1 MKSCLKCLI
10 QALEFKGKKR
20 MIELLFLMGFTLH
33 NIEEGIWLPAWSRH
47 AGKYHKEV
55 SGNEFRFAV
64 IAVTALGYLFTFQY
78 FIFPH
83 SFFSRH
89 LYLAFILMMTINVIF
104 PHLAATLILKRY
116 APGLLTGVMLNAPI
130 GIYILSQKISS
141 AGELLYTILF
151 TVILAVIFIIL
162 IKILFKIENSVFK

>member
-1 MKSCLKCLI
+1 
-10 QALEFKGKKR
+10 
-20 MIELLFLMGFTLH
+20 MIELLFLLGFTLH
-33 NIEEGIWLPAWSRH
+33 NIEEGIWLPAWSSH

-64 IAVTALGYLFTFQY
+64 IVVTALGYLFTFQY

-83 SFFSRH
+83 TFFSKY

-116 APGLLTGVMLNAPI
+116 APGLITGVMLNAPI
-130 GIYILSQKISS
+130 GIYILFQKISS
-141 AGELLYTILF
+141 TNELLYTLLF
-151 TVILAVIFIIL
+151 TVILAVIFIFL
-162 IKILFKIENSVFK
+162 IKVLFKIGNTIIE